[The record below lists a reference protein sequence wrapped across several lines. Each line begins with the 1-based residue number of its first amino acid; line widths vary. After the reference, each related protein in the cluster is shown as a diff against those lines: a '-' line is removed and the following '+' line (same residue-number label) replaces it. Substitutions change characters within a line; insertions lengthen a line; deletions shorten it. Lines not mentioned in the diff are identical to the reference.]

1 MFTPIKKSLKRS
13 VPKQYFK
20 LDSKSTYR
28 ENPMFANFKP
38 LRVNPN
44 ADTPCST
51 SYSQALVLYKS
62 QNVDNYNYW
71 CEQLFFR
78 G

>member
-1 MFTPIKKSLKRS
+1 MF
-13 VPKQYFK
+13 
-20 LDSKSTYR
+20 
-28 ENPMFANFKP
+28 NNFKP

-44 ADTPCST
+44 AYTPCST

-62 QNVDNYNYW
+62 ENVDNYNYW

-78 G
+78 GKYGQQLETL